1 MDSKF
6 YNRVSPADLFER
18 LDSEYYSSELM
29 HNEQKISVFKQ
40 VTLESIVDSSVP
52 NNISDL
58 TSNGSFE
65 FLRGIEFNSTGGIP
79 FIRTQNLMDNYLSD
93 DGYLYVSSTSSEKVR
108 KSLCNSGD
116 LIVCRKGKV
125 GSASSVPDRLQG
137 AAISENVTRF
147 SLDDTKDA
155 DFISVF
161 LNSSHGRKRFLRE
174 ATGVIQKWIN
184 NEKLREIKVIEIDH
198 LAQKYIGEKV
208 RQAERLRAWAKS
220 IKQTLQE
227 FENDIPVKKFPR
239 TNKKYAI
246 SRTFDL
252 TENRLDAEFYE
263 DKHIDLSR
271 QFNGEFSSL
280 GALTTGFKYGS
291 SVKADYVAKG
301 KGIPFVRGNA
311 LTDNEISKSDIV
323 YLDRSLTDELKNNF
337 LNIGDVM
344 ITRSGT
350 VGVACDVYEGFDK
363 YAYGSFIINS
373 KPKSEVINPLY
384 LSWYLNSWVGQQQ
397 FRRWENGAVQL
408 NINTEELASIEV
420 WTAPN
425 EFQLKVAEQ
434 IKLLRA
440 VNRLAQCLIASAKL
454 LVEDLIEG
462 QLTESQLVS
471 AQQALETGDDS
482 LDRSLLERMT
492 AEGIDGEGDPLFDDI
507 DQLYELL
514 EQAKQALDADDAM
527 TEA

>member
-1 MDSKF
+1 MSVDTLRENFHINRISVKDLQDFLTAQTYRPEITDVKHKILALNHVSLQSVCSKPIRQGKSPKYTENTGLICIKPRNTNSMLVSADEVDWIEPSTKAEIQNQKLVYGDVVITRSGSGTIGRASVYPYAEEAYVNDHLFIVRPSSADSHYVCSYLKSYF
-6 YNRVSPADLFER
+6 GER
-18 LDSEYYSSELM
+18 L
-29 HNEQKISVFKQ
+29 
-40 VTLESIVDSSVP
+40 LESG
-52 NNISDL
+52 IS
-58 TSNGSFE
+58 G
-65 FLRGIEFNSTGGIP
+65 STG
-79 FIRTQNLMDNYLSD
+79 QLNLSN
-93 DGYLYVSSTSSEKVR
+93 EHIK
-108 KSLCNSGD
+108 
-116 LIVCRKGKV
+116 
-125 GSASSVPDRLQG
+125 AVPLFFPKPD
-137 AAISENVTRF
+137 
-147 SLDDTKDA
+147 
-155 DFISVF
+155 
-161 LNSSHGRKRFLRE
+161 
-174 ATGVIQKWIN
+174 
-184 NEKLREIKVIEIDH
+184 
-198 LAQKYIGEKV
+198 AQKYIGEKV

-227 FENDIPVKKFPR
+227 FENDIPVKKYPR

-291 SVKADYVAKG
+291 SVKADYVEKG

-311 LTDNEISKSDIV
+311 LTDNEISSSDIV
-323 YLDRSLTDELKNNF
+323 YLDRSLTDELKSNF

-425 EFQLKVAEQ
+425 EFQLKIAEQ

-440 VNRLAQCLIASAKL
+440 VNRLAQCLIASAKW

-462 QLTESQLVS
+462 QVTESQLVS
-471 AQQALETGDDS
+471 AQQALDAGDDS
-482 LDRSLLERMT
+482 LDRALLERMT

-507 DQLYELL
+507 DQLYDLL
-514 EQAKQALDADDAM
+514 EQAKQALDAEDSM
-527 TEA
+527 TEV

>member
-1 MDSKF
+1 MHRLESSQLNLSTLGNVVCRPINNSIRGVTGELNNTGSIIPMF
-6 YNRVSPADLFER
+6 RPAD
-18 LDSEYYSSELM
+18 
-29 HNEQKISVFKQ
+29 ISGG
-40 VTLESIVDSSVP
+40 EA
-52 NNISDL
+52 NISSAPKLSADFESDHVKSRVYPGDL
-58 TSNGSFE
+58 VLGIAGSVGVVGRVPKNIDFGNINGSSA
-65 FLRGIEFNSTGGIP
+65 RISTGEDY
-79 FIRTQNLMDNYLSD
+79 RSAYLLS
-93 DGYLYVSSTSSEKVR
+93 YLQSKYGQSAMLR
-108 KSLCNSGD
+108 FG
-116 LIVCRKGKV
+116 V
-125 GSASSVPDRLQG
+125 GSVQ
-137 AAISENVTRF
+137 
-147 SLDDTKDA
+147 KH
-155 DFISVF
+155 
-161 LNSSHGRKRFLRE
+161 LNLE
-174 ATGVIQKWIN
+174 D
-184 NEKLREIKVIEIDH
+184 LPKVVVLCPAE

-227 FENDIPVKKFPR
+227 FENDIPVKKHPR

-263 DKHIDLSR
+263 DKHIDLNR
-271 QFNGEFSSL
+271 QFNCEFSSL

-291 SVKADYVAKG
+291 SVKAEYVEKG

-311 LTDNEISKSDIV
+311 LTDNEISSSDIV

-408 NINTEELASIEV
+408 NINTEELASIEI
-420 WTAPN
+420 WIAPN

-471 AQQALETGDDS
+471 AQQALEAGDDS
-482 LDRSLLERMT
+482 LDRALLERMT
-492 AEGIDGEGDPLFDDI
+492 AEGVDGEGEPLFDDI
-507 DQLYELL
+507 DQLYDLL
-514 EQAKQALDADDAM
+514 EQAKQALDADDTM
-527 TEA
+527 VEA

>member
-1 MDSKF
+1 MSVDALRETFHINVVKVDQLEDFLSAQTYRKEITDA
-6 YNRVSPADLFER
+6 YDKITQNGYVELQSLCEAPIRQGATPV
-18 LDSEYYSSELM
+18 YSSKGVACLKSKHTTSILTDEPRGDL
-29 HNEQKISVFKQ
+29 VDLAWA
-40 VTLESIVDSSVP
+40 LEHKDIRLSFGNVVI
-52 NNISDL
+52 
-58 TSNGSFE
+58 TRKGSGTIGRASF
-65 FLRGIEFNSTGGIP
+65 
-79 FIRTQNLMDNYLSD
+79 Y
-93 DGYLYVSSTSSEKVR
+93 SEKVKRNSDDSLFRVAVDESKADSGYIAAYLRSYTGERLLEKGVYGSTGQLSLSSGHIR
-108 KSLCNSGD
+108 KL
-116 LIVCRKGKV
+116 
-125 GSASSVPDRLQG
+125 P
-137 AAISENVTRF
+137 
-147 SLDDTKDA
+147 
-155 DFISVF
+155 
-161 LNSSHGRKRFLRE
+161 
-174 ATGVIQKWIN
+174 
-184 NEKLREIKVIEIDH
+184 IKVISPS
-198 LAQKYIGEKV
+198 AQKYIGEKV

-227 FENDIPVKKFPR
+227 FENDIPVKKHPR

-263 DKHIDLSR
+263 DKHIDLNR
-271 QFNGEFSSL
+271 QFNCEFSSL

-291 SVKADYVAKG
+291 SVKAEYVEKG

-311 LTDNEISKSDIV
+311 LTDNEISSSDIV
-323 YLDRSLTDELKNNF
+323 YLDCSLTDELKNNF

-408 NINTEELASIEV
+408 NINTEELASIEI
-420 WTAPN
+420 WIAPN

-471 AQQALETGDDS
+471 AQQALEVGDDS
-482 LDRSLLERMT
+482 LDRALLERMT

-507 DQLYELL
+507 EQLYDLL
-514 EQAKQALDADDAM
+514 EQAKQALDADDTMA
-527 TEA
+527 EA